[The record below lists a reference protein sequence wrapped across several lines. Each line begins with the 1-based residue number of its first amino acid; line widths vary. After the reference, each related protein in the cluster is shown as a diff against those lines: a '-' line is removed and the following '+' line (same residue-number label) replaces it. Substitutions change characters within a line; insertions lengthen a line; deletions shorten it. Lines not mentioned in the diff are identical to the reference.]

1 MFGALKFCFGAA
13 LVLCVLII
21 SAAPTEPEKAPAAPF
36 PEETPLPN
44 AAALQRLAR
53 RALLDAA
60 GKRMHTGPVILK
72 EKLTDGS
79 YLVDVTLEDG
89 RKVKGRLFR
98 NRKRYRITVD
108 RRDLF
113 SPEKTVV
120 IKKE

>member
-1 MFGALKFCFGAA
+1 MAGTLKFCFGAA
-13 LVLCVLII
+13 LALCGFVLF
-21 SAAPTEPEKAPAAPF
+21 SAPSEPGKAPAASD
-36 PEETPLPN
+36 LPD

-60 GKRMHTGPVILK
+60 GTRMHTGPVILK
-72 EKLTDGS
+72 EKLADGS